1 MLQAAQIRA
10 ARALLGWK
18 QDDLAKVAKIGI
30 ATIRRIEGQEGPMM
44 GYVSTLMRIQSAF
57 EEAGIRFLDN
67 DAEGGIAAKVMA
79 IESGGV
85 IVDGCSRKVQGL
97 ISRQVKPAREQN

>member
-1 MLQAAQIRA
+1 MLQTAQIRA

-18 QDDLAKVAKIGI
+18 QNDLAKAARVNI
-30 ATIRRIEGQEGPMM
+30 ATVRRIESKEGAVM

-67 DAEGGIAAKVMA
+67 DAEGGI
-79 IESGGV
+79 GV
-85 IVDGCSRKVQGL
+85 RLRKQKKG
-97 ISRQVKPAREQN
+97 